1 MDGSRHSTA
10 QSVDVLTKRVISP
23 RLASI
28 VAELELDQ
36 PKVVSLEEIAAAAQ
50 AHGIPVTARSLAFR
64 LARRGWLIPL
74 RTKSMYEFVPGARAG
89 LISSGDPFIE
99 VRATLKRRPSLSLA
113 IAEESAAWLHGL
125 SSRAPQTHT
134 VSTPP
139 GIAVPRSL
147 GAFRSVHFS
156 PRLDPVRIDG
166 LPVWRRETLLV
177 MMAVRP
183 ASFGDWNNAL
193 DWLGEAIDASDPEMI
208 DRELTDQSTAVGV
221 RLAYL
226 FARAD
231 RSDHLTPYLR
241 NVARPSGPVY
251 LGPEREHGRYDSRFN
266 VVDSLL
272 PIGPN
277 RAHSDH

>member
-1 MDGSRHSTA
+1 MDGSRSSTA
-10 QSVDVLTKRVISP
+10 QSVGVLTDRAIPP
-23 RLASI
+23 RLAPI

-36 PKVVSLEEIAAAAQ
+36 PKVVSLDEIAAAAQ
-50 AHGIPVTARSLAFR
+50 IHGIPVTARSLAFR

-74 RTKSMYEFVPGARAG
+74 RTKSMYEFVPAARAG

-99 VRATLKRRPSLSLA
+99 VRATLKRRPSLPLT

-125 SSRAPQTHT
+125 SGRTPQTHV

-139 GIAVPRSL
+139 GIAIPRSL
-147 GAFRSVHFS
+147 GAFRTVHFS
-156 PRLDPVRIDG
+156 PHLDPLRIDG

-177 MMAVRP
+177 MMAARP

-208 DRELTDQSTAVGV
+208 DRELTDQPTAVGI

-226 FARAD
+226 FERAD
-231 RSDHLTPYLR
+231 RSDHLTLYLR
-241 NVARPSGPVY
+241 NVSRSHGPVY
-251 LGPEREHGRYDSRFN
+251 LGPERQHGRYDSRFN
-266 VVDSLL
+266 IVDSLL
-272 PIGPN
+272 PIGLN
-277 RAHSDH
+277 RADAAH

>member
-1 MDGSRHSTA
+1 MDGSRRSTA
-10 QSVDVLTKRVISP
+10 QSVDTLTKRIIPP
-23 RLASI
+23 RLAPI
-28 VAELELDQ
+28 LTELELDQ
-36 PKVVSLEEIAAAAQ
+36 PKVVSLDEIAAAAQ
-50 AHGIPVTARSLAFR
+50 THGIPVTARSLAFR

-74 RTKSMYEFVPGARAG
+74 RTKGMYEFAPAARAG

-99 VRATLKRRPSLSLA
+99 VRATLKRRPSLPLT

-125 SSRAPQTHT
+125 SSRTPQTHV

-139 GIAVPRSL
+139 GIAIPRSL
-147 GAFRSVHFS
+147 GAFRAVHCS
-156 PRLDPVRIDG
+156 PRLDPACIDG

-208 DRELTDQSTAVGV
+208 DRELTDHPTAVAV

-231 RSDHLTPYLR
+231 RSDHPTPYLR
-241 NVARPSGPVY
+241 NIARPHGPVY
-251 LGPEREHGRYDSRFN
+251 LGRAREHGRYDPRFN
-266 VVDSLL
+266 IVDSLL
-272 PIGPN
+272 PTGPN
-277 RAHSDH
+277 RADSDY

>member
-1 MDGSRHSTA
+1 MDGSRRSTA
-10 QSVDVLTKRVISP
+10 QSVDVLTDRIIPP
-23 RLASI
+23 RLAPI
-28 VAELELDQ
+28 ITELELDQ
-36 PKVVSLEEIAAAAQ
+36 PKVVSLDEIAAAAQ
-50 AHGIPVTARSLAFR
+50 THGISVTARSLAFR

-74 RTKSMYEFVPGARAG
+74 RTKCMYEFVPAARAG

-99 VRATLKRRPSLSLA
+99 VRATLKRRPSLPLT

-125 SSRAPQTHT
+125 SGRAPQRHV
-134 VSTPP
+134 VSTLP
-139 GIAVPRSL
+139 GIAIPRSL
-147 GAFRSVHFS
+147 RAFRAVHFS
-156 PRLDPVRIDG
+156 PHLDPARIDG
-166 LPVWRRETLLV
+166 LPVWCRETLLV

-208 DRELTDQSTAVGV
+208 DRELTDQPTAVGV

-241 NVARPSGPVY
+241 NIPRPHGPVY
-251 LGPEREHGRYDSRFN
+251 LGREREHGRYDSGFN

-277 RAHSDH
+277 RADSDH